1 MRIIKSLFV
10 WLTYASIIRFNWG
23 CLEEQ
28 RAALLQIKDSIN
40 SPVGSAFS
48 SWHDEDCCQWE
59 AVECDPSN
67 STVIKLFF
75 YYKRDKSIPEN
86 WYPNATSFAQLKD
99 LQELHLD
106 GNQIGGFTSP
116 SALQNLKHLQ
126 KLNLQRNSIQEASHL
141 CLGKMQSLH
150 ILNLA
155 TNKLQ
160 GEIPRCLCEFHS
172 FTKLDLSHNLLQGDI
187 GACFSNMS
195 SIRYLDISNNH
206 FNGSFPSLLLHNITN
221 IETLIA
227 SHNQFTDNISFS
239 MFANLSKLSNLDL
252 SFNDHL
258 EVETESPAWFPSF
271 NLTGLFL
278 GGCNLNKYSGCKIPS
293 FISTQYNLI
302 FLDLS
307 YNSLAGSIP
316 SWLLYNGTS
325 MLQLRGNKLSGSFP
339 LPNGNMSSNLT
350 VLDIS
355 VNLFHGPIPSNLNI
369 IFPKLHHLN
378 ASWNN
383 FEGVIPPTIDMSL
396 LHTLDLASNRF
407 HGEIPVSIV
416 RENRCDSP
424 QVNQSMGIKT
434 NAEKIKNM
442 TSLEYL
448 VLSNNF
454 LQGKILPRNSSFPK
468 LKGLSVRGNNFT
480 EMNYRSLSTCSPLQL
495 LDAAENSLSGDLSTQ
510 LPLLTNLK
518 VIVLRRNHFD
528 GRIPE
533 HLCQMQGL
541 KVLDIAENNL
551 SDIIPLCLNNVTSWK
566 ENIYSSDAEGIQ
578 VPISMKLVIKGDE
591 YQFQYVGVMAR
602 YLTHIDV
609 SSNQLTGT
617 IPFQM
622 GDLGNILVLNVS
634 NNLLT
639 GHIPSSLG
647 NLSQLE
653 SLDLSHNKF
662 FGQMPREL
670 ADLSF
675 LSHFSVA
682 FNNISGQI
690 PRGNQLGTFGND
702 SYEGNPG
709 LCGFPISKGCS
720 PNAPAATYND
730 GASREAY
737 SFIFWCLVL
746 HIM

>member
-1 MRIIKSLFV
+1 MRMRIIKSLFV

-23 CLEEQ
+23 CFEEQ

-48 SWHDEDCCQWE
+48 SWYDEDCCQWE

-67 STVIKLFF
+67 STVIKLFL
-75 YYKRDKSIPEN
+75 YYRRDKSIPEN
-86 WYPNATSFAQLKD
+86 WYPNATSFAKLKD
-99 LQELHLD
+99 LQELHLA

-116 SALQNLKHLQ
+116 SALQNLKYLQ
-126 KLNLQRNSIQEASHL
+126 QLNLQRNSIQEGSHL
-141 CLGKMQSLH
+141 CLGKMQSLY
-150 ILNLA
+150 ILNLS

-160 GEIPRCLCEFHS
+160 GEIPRCLCELHS

-239 MFANLSKLSNLDL
+239 MFANLSKLSYLDL

-271 NLTGLFL
+271 NLNGLFL
-278 GGCNLNKYSGCKIPS
+278 GGCNLNKYSGSKIPS

-339 LPNGNMSSNLT
+339 LPNGNMSSKLT

-355 VNLFHGPIPSNLNI
+355 ENLFHGPIPLNLNI
-369 IFPKLHHLN
+369 ILPKLHTLN
-378 ASWNN
+378 
-383 FEGVIPPTIDMSL
+383 
-396 LHTLDLASNRF
+396 LASNRF
-407 HGEIPVSIV
+407 HGEIP
-416 RENRCDSP
+416 
-424 QVNQSMGIKT
+424 
-434 NAEKIKNM
+434 NM
-442 TSLEYL
+442 ASLEYL
-448 VLSNNF
+448 LLSNNSF
-454 LQGKILPRNSSFPK
+454 QGKILPGNSSFSK
-468 LKGLSVRGNNFT
+468 LKGLFLRGNNFN
-480 EMNYRSLSTCSPLQL
+480 EMNSRSLSTCSSLQF

-541 KVLDIAENNL
+541 QVLDIAENNL
-551 SDIIPLCLNNVTSWK
+551 SDIIPLCLNNITSWK
-566 ENIYSSDAEGIQ
+566 GQYFSDYQGVPHKYVDEGMP
-578 VPISMKLVIKGDE
+578 VPFSLRLTIKGFE
-591 YQFQYVGVMAR
+591 IE
-602 YLTHIDV
+602 LTRVLDIFTLIDV

-617 IPFQM
+617 IPFQT
-622 GDLGNILVLNVS
+622 GDLRAIRILNVS
-634 NNLLT
+634 NNLLN

-647 NLSQLE
+647 NLSELE
-653 SLDLSHNKF
+653 SLDLSNNKLC
-662 FGQMPREL
+662 GQIPREL
-670 ADLSF
+670 VDLLF
-675 LSHFSVA
+675 LQLFSVA

-690 PRGNQLGTFGND
+690 PQGKQFATFGND
-702 SYEGNPG
+702 SYIGNPR
-709 LCGFPISKGCS
+709 LCGSPLERECFP
-720 PNAPAATYND
+720 NVPAATYTD

-737 SFIFWCLVL
+737 IFIFWCLVL

>member
-1 MRIIKSLFV
+1 MRMRIIKSLFV

-48 SWHDEDCCQWE
+48 SWYDKDCCQWE

-75 YYKRDKSIPEN
+75 YYRRDKSIPEN

-99 LQELHLD
+99 LQELHLE

-126 KLNLQRNSIQEASHL
+126 KLNLQRNSIQ
-141 CLGKMQSLH
+141 
-150 ILNLA
+150 
-155 TNKLQ
+155 
-160 GEIPRCLCEFHS
+160 GEIPRCLCELHS

-195 SIRYLDISNNH
+195 SIRHLDISDNQ

-239 MFANLSKLSNLDL
+239 MFANLSKLSHLDL

-258 EVETESPAWFPSF
+258 EVETESPAWLPSF
-271 NLTGLFL
+271 NLNGLFL
-278 GGCNLNKYSGCKIPS
+278 GGCNLNKYSGSKIPS
-293 FISTQYNLI
+293 FISTQYNLQ

-325 MLQLRGNKLSGSFP
+325 TLQLRGNKLSGSFP
-339 LPNGNMSSNLT
+339 LSNGNMSSNLT
-350 VLDIS
+350 MLDIS
-355 VNLFHGPIPSNLNI
+355 ENLFHGPIPSNLNI
-369 IFPKLHHLN
+369 ILPKLRHLN

-383 FEGVIPPTIDMSL
+383 FGVIPPTIDMRL

-407 HGEIPVSIV
+407 HGEIPVSMT
-416 RENRCDSP
+416 E
-424 QVNQSMGIKT
+424 
-434 NAEKIKNM
+434 NM

-454 LQGKILPRNSSFPK
+454 VQGKILPRNSSFPK

-480 EMNYRSLSTCSPLQL
+480 EMNSRSLSTCSPLQF
-495 LDAAENSLSGDLSTQ
+495 LDAAENSLSGELSTQ

-578 VPISMKLVIKGDE
+578 IPISMKLVIKGDE
-591 YQFQYVGVMAR
+591 YQFQYVGGMAR
-602 YLTHIDV
+602 LLTHIDV
-609 SSNQLTGT
+609 SSNQLMGT

-670 ADLSF
+670 AHLSF

-690 PRGNQLGTFGND
+690 PRGNQSESFLNS

-709 LCGFPISKGCS
+709 LCGFPLSKGCF
-720 PNAPAATYND
+720 PNVPAATYTN

-737 SFIFWCLVL
+737 IFMFWCLAL